1 MFAIK
6 LAALVIAVAL
16 ALPQQWQEL
25 HFCDDDVHSNLGGLG
40 PDFGDESL
48 TIGNV
53 ATSVEGD
60 VVDLR
65 ITSSSSYET
74 FYPQRNGVPMKNFGA
89 INIDAGITAQ
99 FRFELVEASTG
110 YLAKVL
116 PFHFTLFD
124 IDVGKKDE
132 AESIS
137 VARFSKYWVTST
149 TKVNITQTGDEIG
162 TTTFQA
168 MKGGEDAE
176 DPTDPSDMTDEQ
188 LDCSV
193 TFLFEN
199 KDSFV
204 LDISVPPR
212 GRSRTILFGGTSA
225 LTQVATPV
233 TMLRL
238 GGNAIPRLGATQS
251 LATSKSPTAKG
262 SKLSFLQ
269 RGTSQSQELDAGG
282 FVGRKLSQQ

>member
-6 LAALVIAVAL
+6 YAALVIAVAR
-16 ALPQQWQEL
+16 AQEL
-25 HFCDDDVHSNLGGLG
+25 QFCDENVHSNLGGLG

-110 YLAKVL
+110 FLAKVA

-124 IDVGKKDE
+124 IDVSTKDD
-132 AESIS
+132 AESFS

-188 LDCSV
+188 LDRSV
-193 TFLFEN
+193 TLLFED

-204 LDISVPPR
+204 LNISVPPR
-212 GRSRTILFGGTSA
+212 GRSRTILFGGISS

-233 TMLRL
+233 TMPSL
-238 GGNAIPRLGATQS
+238 GRNAIPMSDAQ
-251 LATSKSPTAKG
+251 SPTTSQSASLERRIKP
-262 SKLSFLQ
+262 SFLQ
-269 RGTSQSQELDAGG
+269 R
-282 FVGRKLSQQ
+282 